1 MERQL
6 YVVYESS
13 KLGMI
18 PTAYSSNI
26 KTAESFISKHST
38 ATVSAILPQD
48 AEKIE
53 SLLKKLKI
61 KNLD

>member
-18 PTAYSSNI
+18 PSAYSSN
-26 KTAESFISKHST
+26 KGKADSFASKRGID
-38 ATVSAILPQD
+38 TVVLSQD
-48 AEKIE
+48 AEKVE
-53 SLLKKLKI
+53 QLLKKLRI